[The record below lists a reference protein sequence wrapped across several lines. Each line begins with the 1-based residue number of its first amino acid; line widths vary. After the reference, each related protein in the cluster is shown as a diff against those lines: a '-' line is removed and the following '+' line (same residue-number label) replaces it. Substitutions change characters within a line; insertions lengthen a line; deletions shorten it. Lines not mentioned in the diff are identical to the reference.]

1 MQSSGG
7 NNQLRQL
14 QTEIERLKTDL
25 RNFKIA
31 INDIKITN
39 KNVVQDV
46 SGINR
51 LIQNIRTRISSHGY
65 SILTPK
71 AQLSLQGTFSQ
82 SFTML
87 HSELCAWGVIV
98 SIRSCTVQLIYC
110 QHFRTVG
117 WHHEASFK
125 GLRVK

>member
-46 SGINR
+46 NGINR
-51 LIQNIRTRISSHGY
+51 LIQTIRTRISRHSYPIIRIFIGLI
-65 SILTPK
+65 ILRILK
-71 AQLSLQGTFSQ
+71 NERMRLN
-82 SFTML
+82 
-87 HSELCAWGVIV
+87 
-98 SIRSCTVQLIYC
+98 
-110 QHFRTVG
+110 
-117 WHHEASFK
+117 
-125 GLRVK
+125 

>member
-51 LIQNIRTRISSHGY
+51 LIQNIRTRISSHG
-65 SILTPK
+65 SIILMIVTVKPMHE
-71 AQLSLQGTFSQ
+71 GSQ
-82 SFTML
+82 CDQTSN
-87 HSELCAWGVIV
+87 HESVIT
-98 SIRSCTVQLIYC
+98 RC
-110 QHFRTVG
+110 
-117 WHHEASFK
+117 
-125 GLRVK
+125 

>member
-7 NNQLRQL
+7 NNQMRQL

-51 LIQNIRTRISSHGY
+51 LIQNMRTRISSHGY
-65 SILTPK
+65 IN
-71 AQLSLQGTFSQ
+71 SL
-82 SFTML
+82 L
-87 HSELCAWGVIV
+87 D
-98 SIRSCTVQLIYC
+98 CTRVPFLVKVK
-110 QHFRTVG
+110 TVN
-117 WHHEASFK
+117 EASPYSMTDGGRKVSVPNFN
-125 GLRVK
+125 

>member
-51 LIQNIRTRISSHGY
+51 LIQNMRTRISSDGY
-65 SILTPK
+65 IN
-71 AQLSLQGTFSQ
+71 SL
-82 SFTML
+82 L
-87 HSELCAWGVIV
+87 A
-98 SIRSCTVQLIYC
+98 CTRVPFLVKVQP
-110 QHFRTVG
+110 VN
-117 WHHEASFK
+117 EASPYRLTHAGRK
-125 GLRVK
+125 VSLRSFN

>member
-1 MQSSGG
+1 MEAIDQERKRTINDIKNQVRFVSERTFRLSFQLLTLFQMQSSGG
-7 NNQLRQL
+7 NNQMRQL

-51 LIQNIRTRISSHGY
+51 LIQNMRTRISSHGY
-65 SILTPK
+65 IN
-71 AQLSLQGTFSQ
+71 SL
-82 SFTML
+82 L
-87 HSELCAWGVIV
+87 A
-98 SIRSCTVQLIYC
+98 
-110 QHFRTVG
+110 
-117 WHHEASFK
+117 
-125 GLRVK
+125 

>member
-1 MQSSGG
+1 M
-7 NNQLRQL
+7 RQL

-51 LIQNIRTRISSHGY
+51 LIQNMRTRISSHGY
-65 SILTPK
+65 INSLLDCTRVPFLVKVK
-71 AQLSLQGTFSQ
+71 A
-82 SFTML
+82 
-87 HSELCAWGVIV
+87 VN
-98 SIRSCTVQLIYC
+98 
-110 QHFRTVG
+110 
-117 WHHEASFK
+117 EASPYSMRPEGQRTQFQ
-125 GLRVK
+125 LNNHESVITRC

>member
-65 SILTPK
+65 IIL
-71 AQLSLQGTFSQ
+71 
-82 SFTML
+82 M
-87 HSELCAWGVIV
+87 
-98 SIRSCTVQLIYC
+98 
-110 QHFRTVG
+110 
-117 WHHEASFK
+117 
-125 GLRVK
+125 

>member
-51 LIQNIRTRISSHGY
+51 LIQTIRTRISRHGY
-65 SILTPK
+65 PIIRIFIGLIILRI
-71 AQLSLQGTFSQ
+71 LENERMRLN
-82 SFTML
+82 
-87 HSELCAWGVIV
+87 
-98 SIRSCTVQLIYC
+98 
-110 QHFRTVG
+110 
-117 WHHEASFK
+117 
-125 GLRVK
+125 

>member
-7 NNQLRQL
+7 NNQMRQL

-65 SILTPK
+65 VNV
-71 AQLSLQGTFSQ
+71 SLNEGTF
-82 SFTML
+82 F
-87 HSELCAWGVIV
+87 VIV
-98 SIRSCTVQLIYC
+98 KRINQASYCDQTRYSTENFQAVRSK
-110 QHFRTVG
+110 R
-117 WHHEASFK
+117 EASFV
-125 GLRVK
+125 G

>member
-51 LIQNIRTRISSHGY
+51 LIQNMRTRISSHGY
-65 SILTPK
+65 INTLLP
-71 AQLSLQGTFSQ
+71 
-82 SFTML
+82 
-87 HSELCAWGVIV
+87 
-98 SIRSCTVQLIYC
+98 CTRVPFLVKVQP
-110 QHFRTVG
+110 VN
-117 WHHEASFK
+117 EASPYSMTHRGRKVSVRNFN
-125 GLRVK
+125 

>member
-71 AQLSLQGTFSQ
+71 AQLLG
-82 SFTML
+82 
-87 HSELCAWGVIV
+87 GVIV

>member
-51 LIQNIRTRISSHGY
+51 LIQTIRTRISRHGY
-65 SILTPK
+65 RMIRIFVGLMILENE
-71 AQLSLQGTFSQ
+71 QVRLN
-82 SFTML
+82 
-87 HSELCAWGVIV
+87 
-98 SIRSCTVQLIYC
+98 
-110 QHFRTVG
+110 
-117 WHHEASFK
+117 
-125 GLRVK
+125 